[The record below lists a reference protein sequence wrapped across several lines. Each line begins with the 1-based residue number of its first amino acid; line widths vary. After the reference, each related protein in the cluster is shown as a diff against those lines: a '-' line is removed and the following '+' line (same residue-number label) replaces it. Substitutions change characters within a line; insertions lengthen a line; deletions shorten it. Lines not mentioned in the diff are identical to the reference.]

1 MLKCRIN
8 ASSESLTKLHAKY
21 PWIPSGS
28 DVRPSV
34 HVLTQKAKDMSQV
47 MFFYESLRDYLL
59 EEIFGISTEINANGK
74 CFVKELPASFFE
86 LDSNLRENKYPYQV
100 SDRTK
105 HYVLW
110 YPMFS
115 REATLSDSQITRDI
129 TRHLIF
135 ISGKLDLNFV
145 WYINPKMTITDL
157 FHVQVFVHQGSNM
170 VMSDN

>member
-59 EEIFGISTEINANGK
+59 EDIFGISTEINANGK
-74 CFVKELPASFFE
+74 CFVRKLPTSFFE
-86 LDSNLRENKYPYQV
+86 LDSNLTENKYPYQV
-100 SDRTK
+100 ADKTK

-115 REATLSDSQITRDI
+115 REATLSDFQITRDI
-129 TRHLIF
+129 TRHLIR
-135 ISGKLDLNFV
+135 ISGEFNLNFV
-145 WYINPKMTITDL
+145 WYVNPKMTITNL
-157 FHVQVFVHQGSNM
+157 FHVQVFVHQGSNT
-170 VMSDN
+170 VVSNN